1 MTVEKLNEL
10 IELAANEVTEQAD
23 LQTLQ
28 EVYYSDMYYWFESL
42 TEDELLDYVENK
54 LKIDTKP
61 FTGEK

>member
-28 EVYYSDMYYWFESL
+28 EVYYSDMHYWFESL